1 MNTVLAVVVTT
12 ASVDKR
18 DARFLAAR
26 GSDGITIS
34 VRPAHTR
41 YDGDVVFAVAAP
53 GQGRVSPGE
62 LDVLG
67 HLATEAVANAV
78 RGAVR

>member
-1 MNTVLAVVVTT
+1 VLGVVVTT
-12 ASVDKR
+12 AELDKR
-18 DARFLAAR
+18 EVRFLAAR

-53 GQGRVSPGE
+53 GPSLDDAG

-67 HLATEAVANAV
+67 HLATEVVAGAIRDAV
-78 RGAVR
+78 R